1 MTEREFAE
9 IIAETKAVVLSA
21 IGKTLPSR
29 FYHAVDDVAQETYIR
44 AYRGLAGNT
53 FRGEAALSSW
63 LYKIARNESLR
74 MAKKL
79 LREEEKSRRAAD
91 DVNREKGALA
101 WQADG
106 GHDDEKIAAMTRA
119 IAGLPAK
126 YRDVFD
132 LLIRGHPEKEIARRL
147 SIRPGTVKSR
157 ISRGKE
163 LIARLIEGGEK

>member
-1 MTEREFAE
+1 MTEREFSE
-9 IIAETKAVVLSA
+9 IVAETKAVVLSA

-79 LREEEKSRRAAD
+79 IREEEKSRRAANETNHENG
-91 DVNREKGALA
+91 VPARP
-101 WQADG
+101 ADG
-106 GHDDEKIAAMTRA
+106 GHDEEKLAAMERA
-119 IAGLPAK
+119 IDNLPVK

-132 LLIRGHPEKEIARRL
+132 LLLRGHTEKEIARTL

-163 LIARLIEGGEK
+163 LIARLIEGGVK